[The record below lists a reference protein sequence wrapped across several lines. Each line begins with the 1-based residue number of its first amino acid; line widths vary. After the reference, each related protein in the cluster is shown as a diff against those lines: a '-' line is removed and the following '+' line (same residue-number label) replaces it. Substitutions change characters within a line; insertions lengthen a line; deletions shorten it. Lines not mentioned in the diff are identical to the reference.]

1 MEVASPAGWMVMHSS
16 GRFFKKVEES
26 FMERLNYEVLKKS
39 GYDGYVLKDA
49 PEKVL
54 QFGEGNFLRAFV
66 DYWFDLANEKAG
78 WNGKCC
84 LVQPIAP
91 GLANMINDQEG
102 LYTLYLRGSENGQK
116 VDAKRVISSVSR
128 CLNPYEADDYKKMMD
143 VAASDD
149 LEIIVSNTTEAGIQ
163 YDPSCKKDDCPPSSF
178 PAKLTQVLYHRY
190 KAGKPGI
197 VMLACELID
206 NNGKELFK
214 CVNQYID
221 QWELED
227 SFRKYVNEDCTFCG
241 SLVDRIVPGRI
252 RDEKEVAELEEKHGY
267 ADPLLDVGE
276 VFGVWVIEGD
286 EKLNDVLPFKKA
298 GLLDKVFVTPDMS
311 PYKKRKVRILNGA
324 HTGFVLGAYL
334 AGENIVRDCMNDETI
349 KGFMNKMLYDEVIPT
364 LPLDKDDLMQ
374 FAAAV
379 EDRFNNPFVNH
390 ELMSISLNSTSKWK
404 ARNMP
409 SFLGYIEEKG
419 CLPQCLTM
427 SLAAYIAFYSNEIQS
442 LTDAGLVCRRPA
454 GNEYI
459 VSDDR
464 WALEFYYAH
473 RNDTPEAL
481 VHAVLTNEQM
491 WDQDLTKIAGLEE
504 TVTADLKMIRTEGAK
519 AAFASCL

>member
-1 MEVASPAGWMVMHSS
+1 MET
-16 GRFFKKVEES
+16 
-26 FMERLNYEVLKKS
+26 LNYEVLKKS

-66 DYWFDLANEKAG
+66 DYWFDLANEKAD
-78 WNGKCC
+78 WNGKCV

-91 GLANMINDQEG
+91 GLAKMINEQEG

-116 VDAKRVISSVSR
+116 VDDKRVISSVSR
-128 CLNPYEADDYKKMMD
+128 CLNPYEKADYEKMMD

-149 LEIIVSNTTEAGIQ
+149 LEIIVSNTTEAGIV
-163 YDPSCKKDDCPPSSF
+163 YDPACQQNDCPPSSF

-190 KAGKPGI
+190 KAGKKGI
-197 VMLACELID
+197 IMLACELID
-206 NNGKELFK
+206 NNGKELLK

-221 QWELED
+221 QWGLED
-227 SFRKYVNEDCTFCG
+227 GFKKYVNEDCTFCG

-252 RDEKEVAELEEKHGY
+252 RDPKEVAELEEKHGY

-286 EKLNDVLPFKKA
+286 TKLNDILPFRKA
-298 GLLDKVFVTPDMS
+298 GLEDHVFVTPDMS

-334 AGENIVRDCMNDETI
+334 AGFDIVRDCMHDETI
-349 KGFMNKMLYDEVIPT
+349 LGYMNKMLLQEVVPI
-364 LPLDKDDLMQ
+364 LPLDQDDCKK

-390 ELMSISLNSTSKWK
+390 ELMSISLNSTSKWR

-409 SFLGYIEEKG
+409 SFLEYVGKNG
-419 CLPQCLTM
+419 KLPTCLTM
-427 SLAAYIAFYSNEIQS
+427 SFAAYIAFYSNDVQG
-442 LTDAGLVCRRPA
+442 LTDKGLVCKRA
-454 GNEYI
+454 KGNEYT

-464 WALEFYYAH
+464 WVLEFYNEH
-473 RNDTPEAL
+473 KNDDVPTL
-481 VHAVLTNEQM
+481 VHAIMTNEQM
-491 WDQDLTKIAGLEE
+491 WGQDLTKVPGFEE
-504 TVTADLKMIRTEGAK
+504 ATVKNLTNIRENGAL
-519 AAFASCL
+519 AAYASCL

>member
-1 MEVASPAGWMVMHSS
+1 MET
-16 GRFFKKVEES
+16 
-26 FMERLNYEVLKKS
+26 LNYQVLEKS
-39 GYDGYVLKDA
+39 GYDGYILKNA

-66 DYWFDLANEKAG
+66 DYWFDLANEKAD
-78 WNGKCC
+78 WNGKCV

-91 GLANMINDQEG
+91 GLAKMINEQEG

-116 VDAKRVISSVSR
+116 VDDKRVISSVSR
-128 CLNPYEADDYKKMMD
+128 CLNPYEKADYEKMMD

-149 LEIIVSNTTEAGIQ
+149 LEIIVSNTTEAGIV
-163 YDPSCKKDDCPPSSF
+163 YDPACQQNDCPPSSF

-190 KAGKPGI
+190 KAGKKGI
-197 VMLACELID
+197 IMLACELID
-206 NNGKELFK
+206 NNGKELLK

-221 QWELED
+221 QWGLED
-227 SFRKYVNEDCTFCG
+227 GFKKYVNEDCTFCG

-252 RDEKEVAELEEKHGY
+252 RDPKEVAELEEKHGY

-286 EKLNDVLPFKKA
+286 TKLNDILPFRKA
-298 GLLDKVFVTPDMS
+298 GLEDHVFVTPDMS

-334 AGENIVRDCMNDETI
+334 AGFDIVRDCMHDETI
-349 KGFMNKMLYDEVIPT
+349 LGYMNKMLLQEVVPI
-364 LPLDKDDLMQ
+364 LPLDQDDCKK
-374 FAAAV
+374 FSAAV

-409 SFLGYIEEKG
+409 SFLAYIEEQKQ
-419 CLPQCLTM
+419 LPKCLTM
-427 SLAAYIAFYSNEIQS
+427 SLAAYIAFYSNDIQER
-442 LTDAGLVCRRPA
+442 TADGLICKRPA
-454 GNEYI
+454 GNTYKI
-459 VSDDR
+459 QDDA
-464 WALEFYYAH
+464 WALDFYYAH
-473 RNDTPEAL
+473 KDDTAAQL
-481 VHAVLTNEQM
+481 VHAVLSNTQM
-491 WDQDLTKIAGLEE
+491 WDQDLTKIEGLEAA
-504 TVTADLKMIRTEGAK
+504 VLADLELIRSQGAE
-519 AAFASCL
+519 AAYKSCL

>member
-1 MEVASPAGWMVMHSS
+1 MET
-16 GRFFKKVEES
+16 
-26 FMERLNYEVLKKS
+26 LNYQVLEKS
-39 GYDGYVLKDA
+39 GYDGYILKNA

-66 DYWFDLANEKAG
+66 DYWFDLANEKAD
-78 WNGKCC
+78 WNGKCV

-91 GLANMINDQEG
+91 GLAKMINEQEG

-116 VDAKRVISSVSR
+116 VDDKRVISSVSR
-128 CLNPYEADDYKKMMD
+128 CLNPYEKADYEKMMD

-149 LEIIVSNTTEAGIQ
+149 LEIIVSNTTEAGIV
-163 YDPSCKKDDCPPSSF
+163 YDPACQQNDCPPSSF

-190 KAGKPGI
+190 KAGKKGI
-197 VMLACELID
+197 IMLACELID
-206 NNGKELFK
+206 NNGKELLK

-221 QWELED
+221 QWGLED
-227 SFRKYVNEDCTFCG
+227 GFKKYVNEDCTFCG

-252 RDEKEVAELEEKHGY
+252 RDPKEVAELEEKHGY

-286 EKLNDVLPFKKA
+286 TKLNDILPFRKA
-298 GLLDKVFVTPDMS
+298 GLEDHVFVTPDMS

-334 AGENIVRDCMNDETI
+334 AGFDIVRDCMHDETI
-349 KGFMNKMLYDEVIPT
+349 LGYMNKMLLQEVVPI
-364 LPLDKDDLMQ
+364 LPLDQDDCKK

-390 ELMSISLNSTSKWK
+390 ELMSISLNSTSKWR

-409 SFLGYIEEKG
+409 SFLEYVGKNG
-419 CLPQCLTM
+419 KLPTCLTM
-427 SLAAYIAFYSNEIQS
+427 SFAAYIAFYSNDVQE
-442 LTDAGLVCRRPA
+442 LTDKGLVCKRA
-454 GNEYI
+454 KGNEYT

-464 WALEFYYAH
+464 WVLEFYNEH
-473 RNDTPEAL
+473 KNDDVPTL
-481 VHAVLTNEQM
+481 VHAVMTNEQM
-491 WDQDLTKIAGLEE
+491 WGQDLTKVAGFEE
-504 TVTADLKMIRTEGAK
+504 ATVKNLTMIREQGAL
-519 AAFASCL
+519 AAYKSCL